1 MAKKKSSRDPFS
13 EFIKVLEKQRMEM
26 EKIAKPFFEYPK
38 KMEKMV
44 KPFLDYQQI
53 TEKMAKPILDYHH
66 KLLEESKRFQE
77 MWVQNAVETM
87 GKVVN
92 QMVEEQR
99 KKAEEASKLLS
110 EVNVPTQVK
119 EYLQGL
125 QKIQER
131 WMEQL
136 KKVTEAM
143 ENFVR
148 KIKSDMEK

>member
-1 MAKKKSSRDPFS
+1 
-13 EFIKVLEKQRMEM
+13 M

-77 MWVQNAVETM
+77 VWVQNVVETM

-99 KKAEEASKLLS
+99 KKAEEANKLLS

-119 EYLQGL
+119 EYLQSL

-131 WMEQL
+131 WIEQL
-136 KKVTEAM
+136 KKATEAM
-143 ENFVR
+143 ENFVK

>member
-1 MAKKKSSRDPFS
+1 MAKKKGSRDPFT
-13 EFIKVLEKQRMEM
+13 EFIKILEKQRMEM

-77 MWVQNAVETM
+77 VWVQNVVETM

-99 KKAEEASKLLS
+99 KKAEEANKLLS

-119 EYLQGL
+119 EYLQSL

-131 WMEQL
+131 WIEQL
-136 KKVTEAM
+136 KKATEAM
-143 ENFVR
+143 ENFVK

>member
-1 MAKKKSSRDPFS
+1 
-13 EFIKVLEKQRMEM
+13 
-26 EKIAKPFFEYPK
+26 
-38 KMEKMV
+38 
-44 KPFLDYQQI
+44 
-53 TEKMAKPILDYHH
+53 
-66 KLLEESKRFQE
+66 